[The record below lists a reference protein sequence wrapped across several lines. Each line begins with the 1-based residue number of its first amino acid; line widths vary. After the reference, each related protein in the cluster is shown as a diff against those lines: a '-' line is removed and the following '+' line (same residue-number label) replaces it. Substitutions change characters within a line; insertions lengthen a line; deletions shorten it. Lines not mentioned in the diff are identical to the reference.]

1 VSALDWRA
9 EARRYALPVAF
20 LVFVTAVVLVVR
32 GALRHEPARPAA
44 SVSRHTVP
52 SYPRALPAAGRYYA
66 VQPGDTLGRIA
77 GRFRTTVER
86 LLALNPGVQPTALHA
101 GQRLR
106 VG

>member
-1 VSALDWRA
+1 M
-9 EARRYALPVAF
+9 
-20 LVFVTAVVLVVR
+20 
-32 GALRHEPARPAA
+32 
-44 SVSRHTVP
+44 SRHTVP
-52 SYPRALPAAGRYYA
+52 SHPRALPAAGRYYA